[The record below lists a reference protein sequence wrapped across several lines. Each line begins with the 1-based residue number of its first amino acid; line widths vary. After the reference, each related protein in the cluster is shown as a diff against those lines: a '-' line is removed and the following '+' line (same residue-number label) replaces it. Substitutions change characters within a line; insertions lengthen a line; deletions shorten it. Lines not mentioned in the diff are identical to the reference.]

1 MNKTTILSYLKSFP
15 SKYLILY
22 MDNQA
27 EISVEGINEETD
39 EDVLHV
45 TEPAEYVVN
54 ISKISHF
61 EILQRS
67 TY

>member
-1 MNKTTILSYLKSFP
+1 
-15 SKYLILY
+15 

-27 EISVEGINEETD
+27 EISVEGINKDTD
-39 EDVLHV
+39 EGILHV